1 MDKQSKQ
8 ASTRREFV
16 KDAGVAAAGWTIIQP
31 ESVYGTPAN
40 SKTKVGLLGCGRR
53 GSRVGKL
60 FLKNAGSEMTALADV
75 YDDQIAATR
84 KSLPAP
90 NAQAYK
96 STQAILDADIDAI
109 YIATPPYLHPEHF
122 ELAVASGKHILMEK
136 PVAVDPAGVRR
147 VIAAANNVKPGQMVM
162 VDYQQRWGK
171 DYRRA
176 YKMVLGGEIGEIRM
190 IRSAWLG
197 GPLPI
202 RKGHPESEERVRNWL
217 FYKELSGDIIV
228 EQNCHN
234 VDVVN
239 WFTGVHPVSATGYG
253 ARVVRTDIGDVMDSL
268 GVNYKL
274 PDGRVYTHSANQISK
289 GGYRDVGEYFF
300 GTKGVLATSRRG
312 YTINL
317 EGRSPS
323 RQPTK
328 YNITEDVIEHFVKGA
343 HGEIPPENAAPF
355 AAESTLTAIM
365 GRLAIDLK
373 REVTWDEAYNM

>member
-1 MDKQSKQ
+1 MSEQLEQS
-8 ASTRREFV
+8 STRRDFV

-53 GSRVGKL
+53 GSRVSQL
-60 FLKNAGSEMTALADV
+60 FVKNANSELTALADL
-75 YDDQIAATR
+75 YDDQIEAAR
-84 KSLPAP
+84 KSLPASD
-90 NAQAYK
+90 AQAYK
-96 STQAILDADIDAI
+96 SAEAILDADIDAI
-109 YIATPPYLHPEHF
+109 YIATPPYMHPEHF
-122 ELAVASGKHILMEK
+122 ELAIASGKHVLMEK

-147 VIAAANNVKPGQMVM
+147 VLAAANNAKPGQMVM

-176 YKMVLGGEIGEIRM
+176 YEMVVGGEIGEIRM

-197 GPLPI
+197 GGLPI

-234 VDVVN
+234 IDVVN
-239 WFTGVHPVSATGYG
+239 WFTGTHPVSATGYG
-253 ARVVRTDIGDVMDSL
+253 ARVVRTDIGDIMDSL
-268 GVNYKL
+268 AVNYKL
-274 PDGRVYTHSANQISK
+274 PDGRVYAHSGNQISV

-300 GTKGVLATSRRG
+300 GTKGVISTSRRG
-312 YTINL
+312 YTVNID
-317 EGRSPS
+317 GRSLS
-323 RQPTK
+323 TQATK
-328 YNITEDVIEHFVKGA
+328 YNITDDVIAHFVKGTR
-343 HGEIPPENAAPF
+343 GEIPPENAALF

-365 GRLAIDLK
+365 GRIAIDLQ
-373 REVTWDEAYNM
+373 REVTWDEVYNM